1 MFGASMKIARG
12 SSESGVRQRKE
23 QAQRAAF
30 NGSELANQLQGLA

>member
-12 SSESGVRQRKE
+12 SHECSVRRRKE
-23 QAQRAAF
+23 QAQHAAF